1 MLWDGLILLA
11 AIVLAINGW
20 NRGLLRS
27 WRGPIAMVIATLV
40 VQHYYIDFST
50 WIMSRLR
57 ISPETAVIFGYL
69 ILWFS
74 LEAVIEIALA
84 MLIRGGVAKQPFFF
98 DRVGGVVYGLAKAA
112 VIIVLPLMATSVDLK
127 IPPPPAD
134 KSGLKLPDES
144 AAKGSFL
151 VPGFSQV
158 ADAVMPLAGKWV
170 VSYDAPSFTPSYK
183 DPEKEKQQAD
193 AAGTEQP
200 VEQVVNKKEIEDL
213 LK

>member
-11 AIVLAINGW
+11 AAVLAVNGW

-57 ISPETAVIFGYL
+57 ISPESAVLLGYIL
-69 ILWFS
+69 LWFS
-74 LEAVIEIALA
+74 LEAIIEIALA
-84 MLIRGGVAKQPFFF
+84 MLIRGGVAKQPLFF
-98 DRVGGVVYGLAKAA
+98 DRVGGVFYGLAKAA
-112 VIIVLPLMATSVDLK
+112 VIVVLPLMATSLDLK

-134 KSGLKLPDES
+134 KSGLKMPDEP
-144 AAKGSFL
+144 ATKGSYL
-151 VPGFSQV
+151 VPGFTQV
-158 ADAVMPLAGKWV
+158 AAALMPLAGQYV
-170 VSYDAPSFTPSYK
+170 VSDTAPSFTPVYK
-183 DPEKEKQQAD
+183 EPDKQQNAE
-193 AAGTEQP
+193 AGSTEP
-200 VEQVVNKKEIEDL
+200 VKPVVDKKEIEEL